1 MQRQALPTRRVDRD
15 PILALVIPKGDEGLP
30 LALEVP
36 LEVAIRSAMRKLTEA
51 HPEVRAW
58 GKFLASL

>member
-1 MQRQALPTRRVDRD
+1 V
-15 PILALVIPKGDEGLP
+15 
-30 LALEVP
+30 ALEVA

-58 GKFLASL
+58 GEFLASL

>member
-1 MQRQALPTRRVDRD
+1 MDGD
-15 PILALVIPKGDEGLP
+15 PILALVILEGDVGLP
-30 LALEVP
+30 LALEV
-36 LEVAIRSAMRKLTEA
+36 AIRSAIRKLTEA